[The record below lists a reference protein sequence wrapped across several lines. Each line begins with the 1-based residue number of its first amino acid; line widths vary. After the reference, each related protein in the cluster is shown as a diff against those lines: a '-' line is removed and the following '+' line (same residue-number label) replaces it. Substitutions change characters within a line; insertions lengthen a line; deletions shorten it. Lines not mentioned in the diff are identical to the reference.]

1 MQLINMPRTPFGLTP
16 LQVPTIGGRI
26 LDIVFT
32 KSAILLNDNEL
43 LFPTSFNTKI
53 AKTSLSNVSIPLLGF
68 VYKIPERIP
77 LLKFKYSEYPF
88 LSKEVVSNCYL
99 QEQTKFS
106 IQAYNFLTTGVGV
119 FVNIGFNMLLRSQ
132 LEKYI
137 LQGGTFMIMTPWG
150 HITPCLCES
159 VEGVTLDDKDIGGQ
173 SLIFS
178 FTTTKIA
185 KKDTL
190 SQIAEALGG

>member
-1 MQLINMPRTPFGLTP
+1 MNISEIVTTPFGLTP
-16 LQVPTIGGRI
+16 LKVPTIGGKI

-32 KSAILLNDNEL
+32 KSAVLLNDNEIL
-43 LFPTSFNTKI
+43 FNTTK
-53 AKTSLSNVSIPLLGF
+53 LSGLPIPLLGF
-68 VYKIPERIP
+68 TYKIPDRLP

-88 LSKEVVSNCYL
+88 LTKNIISNCYM

-106 IQAYNFLTTGVGV
+106 IQAYKFLTTGIGV
-119 FVNIGFNMLLRSQ
+119 FTNIGFNMILRSV

-137 LQGGTFMIMTPWG
+137 LQGGTFMVMTPWG

-159 VEGVTLDDKDIGGQ
+159 IEGVTLHDKDIGGQ

-178 FTTTKIA
+178 FTTAKIA
-185 KKDTL
+185 KNNTL
-190 SQIAEALGG
+190 TKIAEALGG